1 MGTDLLLIVAT
12 SFSAIALGV
21 SIVSLSI
28 HWSRRNE
35 HPDVTQL
42 RTDVID
48 VLDKVE
54 HWIKRDRVRRLRAAR
69 EPEEEAPQETGPIT
83 KDQLR
88 ARLRTLQAAR
98 Q

>member
-1 MGTDLLLIVAT
+1 MSDVLLILAT
-12 SFSAIALGV
+12 SLSA
-21 SIVSLSI
+21 VSLGCAVVSLAL
-28 HWSRRNE
+28 HYARRNE

-42 RTDVID
+42 RTDVLD

-54 HWIKRDRVRRLRAAR
+54 HWIKRDRVRRLRQGQEDAAAA
-69 EPEEEAPQETGPIT
+69 ELPQGPAT

-88 ARLRTLQAAR
+88 ARLRQLQGVK